1 MRQHWRNKYLG
12 LLAENT
18 DPPRVNGASLSL
30 FRSSN
35 QTVLREAPPLLS

>member
-1 MRQHWRNKYLG
+1 MRQYWRTKYLG

-18 DPPRVNGASLSL
+18 DPPCAFGASLFR

-35 QTVLREAPPLLS
+35 QTVLREAPPLRS

>member
-1 MRQHWRNKYLG
+1 MRQHWRTKYLG

-18 DPPRVNGASLSL
+18 DPPRVFGAFLFR

-35 QTVLREAPPLLS
+35 QPVLREAPPLRS